1 MDIMIYKTGDLISF
15 NGQYEETKDVYFSG
29 IRRTQ
34 NPHFCNEPCETK
46 ILVAQ
51 PHSKF
56 RVKEANYPYYLCEK
70 LWEKGDEE
78 IPVGSL
84 PVLIHINEV
93 IPYLDEWDGSVKNVI
108 KSID

>member
-1 MDIMIYKTGDLISF
+1 
-15 NGQYEETKDVYFSG
+15 
-29 IRRTQ
+29 
-34 NPHFCNEPCETK
+34 
-46 ILVAQ
+46 
-51 PHSKF
+51 
-56 RVKEANYPYYLCEK
+56 VKEANYPYYLCEK

>member
-1 MDIMIYKTGDLISF
+1 MEMMIYKTGDLISF

-29 IRRTQ
+29 LRKTP
-34 NPHFCNEPCETK
+34 NPHFRNEPCETK

-70 LWEKGDEE
+70 LLEKGDEE
-78 IPVGSL
+78 IPVGPL
-84 PVLIHINEV
+84 PVPIHINEV

>member
-1 MDIMIYKTGDLISF
+1 MIYKTGDLISF

-29 IRRTQ
+29 LRKTPD
-34 NPHFCNEPCETK
+34 PHFRNEARETK

-78 IPVGSL
+78 IPVGPL

-93 IPYLDEWDGSVKNVI
+93 IPYLDEWNGSVKNVI

>member
-1 MDIMIYKTGDLISF
+1 MIYETGDLISF
-15 NGQYEETKDVYFSG
+15 NGQYQETKDVYFSG
-29 IRRTQ
+29 LRRTP
-34 NPHFCNEPCETK
+34 NPYFCNDTRETK

-78 IPVGSL
+78 IPVNSYS
-84 PVLIHINEV
+84 VLIHINEV

>member
-1 MDIMIYKTGDLISF
+1 MMIYKTGDLISF

-29 IRRTQ
+29 LRKTP
-34 NPHFCNEPCETK
+34 NPHFRNEAHETK

-93 IPYLDEWDGSVKNVI
+93 IPYLDEWDGSVKNVV